1 MRFSR
6 GKKKEESELTSITN
20 LQVRIKYIEFVPRM
34 MFFVWEKNEKSED
47 VRNEN
52 VDVVEV
58 SLLNTLQLL
67 RDEVD
72 KNLEI

>member
-1 MRFSR
+1 
-6 GKKKEESELTSITN
+6 
-20 LQVRIKYIEFVPRM
+20 M

-72 KNLEI
+72 KNLEIKKKADFDKQRNWFFPVSKLT

>member
-1 MRFSR
+1 
-6 GKKKEESELTSITN
+6 
-20 LQVRIKYIEFVPRM
+20 M

-72 KNLEI
+72 KNLEIKKRQILTNREIDFSLFQN